1 MEFANADSQTADLRI
16 FILSIH
22 WMSDNIFPP
31 VQYHEFHMT
40 IHSFYH
46 TLDMRRTGIPHGIF
60 LHRWSSAAKNALFSQ
75 ALFSTIRRKVQILYD
90 LRARRQ
96 SSCLISACLP
106 RPGFNGGG
114 PHPHI
119 PGLDPDKTHTLIA
132 MITFIPENRG
142 RGDDALR
149 TARSQECG
157 VRSVISHF

>member
-46 TLDMRRTGIPHGIF
+46 TLVMRQTGIPRRYITSLVIF
-60 LHRWSSAAKNALFSQ
+60 VSKECFVFK
-75 ALFSTIRRKVQILYD
+75 ALFSTIRRKVQILCD

-106 RPGFNGGG
+106 RPGMWGW

-132 MITFIPENRG
+132 MITSFLFSLFTFLSSLSCYR
-142 RGDDALR
+142 L
-149 TARSQECG
+149 
-157 VRSVISHF
+157 